1 MSGFIAHT
9 ALLGTVCGAINNIFY
24 QEPLAGTEM
33 RSPFT
38 EKIRQMLS
46 ITNLSTS
53 SASQAIVMKE
63 LKKPV
68 SFN

>member
-9 ALLGTVCGAINNIFY
+9 ALLGTVCGAINNILY

-38 EKIRQMLS
+38 EKRQMLS

-53 SASQAIVMKE
+53 SASRATVMKE

-68 SFN
+68 TLN